1 MGSWSRLL
9 VSHLSENGSAFRRV
23 SHSIRFYSTV
33 KPEALEEDGSM
44 QKADDV
50 VSRSRDADSLRAA
63 FGREGCPVC
72 IVVLESMQQ
81 SMDTWQYEGFT
92 DVEHR
97 HELIRSRG
105 FCPLHTWQLA
115 QLSTAFQLALVYS
128 GVLPDVLA
136 KLKQD
141 AARQREPERPSRWN
155 RWWKRWS
162 RRPATTYA
170 EPAFDRCPFCRSR
183 ASVEQRLISTLLEQL
198 LSEETRTLMSQS
210 TGLCLLH
217 FTQAHNQAE
226 EGNPVQL
233 RYLLECQRVC
243 MQRILEEVQELI
255 RKHDYRFGDEA
266 HGNEMTAWR
275 RAAELCA
282 GNPGVR

>member
-1 MGSWSRLL
+1 MQ
-9 VSHLSENGSAFRRV
+9 
-23 SHSIRFYSTV
+23 
-33 KPEALEEDGSM
+33 KEDG
-44 QKADDV
+44 AV
-50 VSRSRDADSLRAA
+50 NRSRDADSLHAA

-72 IVVLESMQQ
+72 IVVLEAMQQ

-97 HELIRSRG
+97 HELIRLRG

-115 QLSTAFQLALVYS
+115 QLNTAFQLALVYS

-136 KLKQD
+136 KLEQD
-141 AARQREPERPSRWN
+141 AARQGEPNRPSRWAIW
-155 RWWKRWS
+155 RRRWS
-162 RRPATTYA
+162 RRATVTYA
-170 EPAFDRCPFCRSR
+170 EPTFDQCPFCRSR

-217 FTQAHNQAE
+217 FSQARQQAE
-226 EGNPVQL
+226 EGDPVQL
-233 RYLLECQRVC
+233 RYLLECQHVC
-243 MQRILEEVQELI
+243 IQRILEEIQELL

-266 HGNEMTAWR
+266 RGSEMTAWR